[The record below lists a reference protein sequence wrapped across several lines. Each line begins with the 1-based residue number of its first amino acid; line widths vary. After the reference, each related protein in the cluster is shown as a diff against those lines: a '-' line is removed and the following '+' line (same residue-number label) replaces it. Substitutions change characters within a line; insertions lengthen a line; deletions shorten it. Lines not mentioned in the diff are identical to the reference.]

1 MVMHLRQTADMV
13 FFGTKIFKMLTTKMM
28 QIKTNMR
35 FISYNIQNGKE
46 KLWHG
51 CGQRKCL
58 STSGENISLYVHCG
72 NQCGI

>member
-1 MVMHLRQTADMV
+1 MVIHLRKTADI
-13 FFGTKIFKMLTTKMM
+13 FFCPKIFKMLTTKMM
-28 QIKTNMR
+28 QIKMNMR

-51 CGQRKCL
+51 CGKGKSL
-58 STSGENISLYVHCG
+58 STSGGNISWYIHCG